1 MMHWIPGTRG
11 RSRLIAR
18 ASTWKPFSYWTRP
31 HVKTSEVRAPRPLPV
46 DHHVGSMPLGMR
58 WLCSAGSSN
67 PPTTSLTMNFELA
80 TTAAASWASHDSMAW
95 IVLASPG
102 GTRPP

>member
-1 MMHWIPGTRG
+1 
-11 RSRLIAR
+11 
-18 ASTWKPFSYWTRP
+18 
-31 HVKTSEVRAPRPLPV
+31 
-46 DHHVGSMPLGMR
+46 MR
-58 WLCSAGSSN
+58 WLCSTGSSN

-95 IVLASPG
+95 IVLGSPG